1 MLTLPTLCDRAAAR
15 ALHPDIRDAVGNE
28 PLVIVASEVE
38 RIGQAMLQLLVSAAN
53 TDAGITIESP
63 SIAVIEALR
72 TAGLETVLGED
83 IKNSPVEE
91 TAA

>member
-1 MLTLPTLCDRAAAR
+1 MLTLPTICDRAAAR

-28 PLVIVASEVE
+28 PLAIDASEVE

-63 SIAVIEALR
+63 STAVIEAMR